1 MMNKKMKKILRAYA
15 TFLRRM
21 KYALKMYIKGMSN
34 AFDKIK
40 RV

>member
-21 KYALKMYIKGMSN
+21 IYAFKAYIKGISN
-34 AFDKIK
+34 AFNKIK

>member
-1 MMNKKMKKILRAYA
+1 MMKRFLRAYA

-21 KYALKMYIKGMSN
+21 KYALKMYIKGITD
-34 AFDKIK
+34 AFNKIK

>member
-1 MMNKKMKKILRAYA
+1 MMNKKMKRFLKAYA

-21 KYALKMYIKGMSN
+21 RYTFKEYLKGISN
-34 AFDKIK
+34 AFNKIK